1 MKHFVFLI
9 DNGNETTEQK
19 ISASGMTEA
28 VKRIKELKK
37 KSLRDKQT
45 TFKITFK
52 GVIYENAY

>member
-28 VKRIKELKK
+28 VNRIKELKRNLVK
-37 KSLRDKQT
+37 EQQA